1 MQTPETMPGFAVTSP
16 EDSHCSAVTAVA
28 CCGDYVCS
36 AGGDAAIRVYKATTL
51 EFVKCVPQI
60 DIVTPR
66 TLIRPMCYL
75 RITQRPCAMDCVGV
89 QHHRRR
95 LELTVLCAGF

>member
-36 AGGDAAIRVYKATTL
+36 AGGDAAIRIHKATTL
-51 EFVKCVPQI
+51 EFVKCGQQPTITSVP
-60 DIVTPR
+60 R
-66 TLIRPMCYL
+66 
-75 RITQRPCAMDCVGV
+75 
-89 QHHRRR
+89 
-95 LELTVLCAGF
+95 VLLL